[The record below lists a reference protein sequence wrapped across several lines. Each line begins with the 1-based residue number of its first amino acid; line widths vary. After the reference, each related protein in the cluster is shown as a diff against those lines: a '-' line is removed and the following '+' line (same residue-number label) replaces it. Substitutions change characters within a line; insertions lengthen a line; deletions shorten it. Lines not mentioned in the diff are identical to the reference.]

1 MSNPEYYYE
10 IEESVTE
17 SGIQYTFMS
26 EGNAD
31 IIKVIEYSYVQDFLD
46 KPLYNLGFGD
56 YDVETDKILD
66 GSNSN
71 NGDHYKVF
79 NTVLNTIPNFFDHYQ
94 DAIMIV
100 QGSDSK
106 PEFINNC
113 KIGCKRRCPETECK
127 NSHRRI
133 NIYRSY
139 LDKNYDALIQDYI
152 FYGGQISADNQIVIE
167 NYQKGKKYDSVLL
180 LKKEV

>member
-1 MSNPEYYYE
+1 MSNPEYFYE

-17 SGIQYTFMS
+17 SGIQYSFMS
-26 EGNAD
+26 EGKTD
-31 IIKVIEYSYVQDFLD
+31 IIKVIEYSYVQDFMN

-56 YDVETDKILD
+56 YDAENDKIFD
-66 GSNSN
+66 SSVSN

-79 NTVLNTIPNFFDHYQ
+79 NTVLNTIPSFFDHYQ
-94 DAIMIV
+94 NAVMIV

-106 PEFINNC
+106 SDFLNKC
-113 KIGCKRRCPETECK
+113 KITCKKKCPAGECK

-133 NIYRSY
+133 NVYRSY
-139 LDKNYDALIQDYI
+139 VDKNYDTLIEDYT
-152 FYGGQISADNQIVIE
+152 FYGGEINADNQMIIE
-167 NYQKGKKYDSVLL
+167 SYQKGKKYDSVLL